1 MFPLLIIIVIV
12 LFCLV
17 YLAKGSL
24 SFNKRTSIFMN
35 MVKKIE
41 YFLDCSSPWTYLS
54 FRGILE
60 LSKLKNFEIVWKPI
74 LVGGIFNT
82 TNPSVYESRK
92 NPVIE
97 KLNYSQKDMKDWE
110 LVRNITI
117 NWPKIF
123 PINSVKAMR
132 GAFYFLDKGGIED
145 YLESV
150 FSAYWTKGQDISS
163 NDFLAVLIKE
173 LGGSPEEFL
182 EFIGTDETKARLIAN
197 TQELMDRGGFGS
209 PTFFIDEKDMY
220 FGNDRL
226 QLIEKALD

>member
-1 MFPLLIIIVIV
+1 
-12 LFCLV
+12 
-17 YLAKGSL
+17 
-24 SFNKRTSIFMN
+24 

-60 LSKLKNFEIVWKPI
+60 LSQLKKFEIVWKPI

-110 LVRNITI
+110 RVRNITI

-132 GAFYFLDKGGIED
+132 GAFYFLDNGGIED

-163 NDFLAVLIKE
+163 DDFLAILIKE
-173 LGGSPEEFL
+173 LGGSPEDFL

-209 PTFFIDEKDMY
+209 PTFFINEKDMY

>member
-1 MFPLLIIIVIV
+1 MD
-12 LFCLV
+12 
-17 YLAKGSL
+17 
-24 SFNKRTSIFMN
+24 

-60 LSKLKNFEIVWKPI
+60 LSQLKKFEIVWKPI

-110 LVRNITI
+110 RVRNITI

-132 GAFYFLDKGGIED
+132 GAFYFLDNGGIED

-163 NDFLAVLIKE
+163 DDFLAMLIKE
-173 LGGSPEEFL
+173 LGGSPAEFL
-182 EFIGTDETKARLIAN
+182 EFIGTDETKARLTAN

>member
-1 MFPLLIIIVIV
+1 MD
-12 LFCLV
+12 
-17 YLAKGSL
+17 
-24 SFNKRTSIFMN
+24 

-60 LSKLKNFEIVWKPI
+60 LSQLKKFEIVWKPI

-92 NPVIE
+92 NPVVE

-110 LVRNITI
+110 RVRNITI

-163 NDFLAVLIKE
+163 DDFLAMLIKE
-173 LGGSPEEFL
+173 LGGSPAEFL